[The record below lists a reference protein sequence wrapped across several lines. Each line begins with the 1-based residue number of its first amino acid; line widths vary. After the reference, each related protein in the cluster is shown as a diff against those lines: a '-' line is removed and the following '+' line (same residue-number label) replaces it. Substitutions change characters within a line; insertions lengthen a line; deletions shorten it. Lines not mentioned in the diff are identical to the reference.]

1 MLSRRAF
8 APDLTLVRPD
18 HRSRAMFSAMS
29 QPLEDDDF
37 AAFMAVFVAHQRRI
51 FGYIGSLLPTS
62 ADHEDVYQ
70 QTCMAL
76 WRKRHSYDPARPFFA
91 WACGFARNEVLKHV
105 RDSRPGV
112 VYFSEKLLE
121 ELDAIVSAEGSQES
135 ADEARHTALESCLGE
150 LHERQRSLV
159 ERCYKGV
166 ESIKAVATEMAISPA
181 ALTMRLQRIRHSLL
195 KCIELALGSR

>member
-18 HRSRAMFSAMS
+18 HRSRAVFSAMS

-76 WRKRHSYDPARPFFA
+76 WRKRPNR
-91 WACGFARNEVLKHV
+91 
-105 RDSRPGV
+105 
-112 VYFSEKLLE
+112 
-121 ELDAIVSAEGSQES
+121 
-135 ADEARHTALESCLGE
+135 
-150 LHERQRSLV
+150 
-159 ERCYKGV
+159 
-166 ESIKAVATEMAISPA
+166 
-181 ALTMRLQRIRHSLL
+181 
-195 KCIELALGSR
+195 